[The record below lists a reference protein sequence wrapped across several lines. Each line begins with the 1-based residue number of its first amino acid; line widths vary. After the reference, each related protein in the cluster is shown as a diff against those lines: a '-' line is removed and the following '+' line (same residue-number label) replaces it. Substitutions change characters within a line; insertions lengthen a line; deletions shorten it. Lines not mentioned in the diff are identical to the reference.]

1 MSIDGR
7 INVDCLF
14 HDRSGTARL
23 KVLSLRSGS
32 RFTTGEAVFVT
43 GTAGTAGVTIGFG
56 GYRDAS
62 GTIVELN
69 SPLRLAFSWS
79 GSSRRVL
86 NDGGDDA
93 WRLVSSNGEVAVTQM
108 ADSEPIPMLAA
119 GTGTGTYSVIMWGP
133 D

>member
-14 HDRSGTARL
+14 HDRAGDARI
-23 KVLSLRSGS
+23 KVLSLRSGDHYS
-32 RFTTGEAVFVT
+32 SGEVVIVT
-43 GTAGTAGVTIGFG
+43 GTAGTAGVSIAFNN
-56 GYRDAS
+56 YRDAS
-62 GTIVELN
+62 GSLVSLN

-93 WRLVSSNGEVAVTQM
+93 WRLISSNGEVAVTQM

-119 GTGTGTYSVIMWGP
+119 GAGTGAYTLLMWGP
-133 D
+133 E